1 MGRTKS
7 RGVSA
12 TFFLIGENAER
23 HLPLLR
29 RIVNEGH
36 LIGNHTFLH
45 PNLAFTSDKRTKLE
59 LDATERLFEAVL
71 GRRTAF
77 FRPPY
82 AKN

>member
-1 MGRTKS
+1 MILDTLKS

-45 PNLAFTSDKRTKLE
+45 PNLAFTSEKRTKLE
-59 LDATERLFEAVL
+59 LDATDGVL
-71 GRRTAF
+71 PPSLRRRCRADDA
-77 FRPPY
+77 R
-82 AKN
+82 